1 MLSRIEICV
10 VYSYFTFR
18 VSLTLLLRAC
28 ESARIIQT
36 QAHNVLLMN
45 KLIPAVQHSIMW
57 DGEHVHDSKLS
68 KHTNSEQKEGE
79 PSMATKVENTIVI
92 NRPVETVYTY
102 LADVRNNLKWQVGI
116 LETRVE
122 TDGPATVGTK
132 VTDVRT
138 FIGRKIEITYEIVEM
153 VPNKL
158 LSLKSISGPF
168 PFKGTTTLESLDGG
182 TRVTTAFEME
192 ATGFFK
198 LAEGLVTSGL
208 KKDLESSFAKLKEIL
223 EAQG

>member
-1 MLSRIEICV
+1 
-10 VYSYFTFR
+10 
-18 VSLTLLLRAC
+18 
-28 ESARIIQT
+28 
-36 QAHNVLLMN
+36 
-45 KLIPAVQHSIMW
+45 
-57 DGEHVHDSKLS
+57 
-68 KHTNSEQKEGE
+68 
-79 PSMATKVENTIVI
+79 MATKVENTIVI

-102 LADVRNNLKWQVGI
+102 LADVRNNPKWQVGI

-132 VTDVRT
+132 ITDVRT

-158 LSLKSISGPF
+158 LGLKSISGPF
-168 PFKGTTTLESLDGG
+168 PFKGTTTLDSVDGG